1 MSDNKYEVREGKFSL
16 NKSTIKHEDGKSHP
30 NWFGETIIKVDPEWK
45 SGDLIKFKIAG
56 WTSESKAGNK
66 YISCTIK
73 EKIENS
79 TPETNKVD
87 NSEDIL

>member
-1 MSDNKYEVREGKFSL
+1 MSENKYEVQEGKFSL

-30 NWFGETIIKVDPEWK
+30 NWFGETLLNGIKY
-45 SGDLIKFKIAG
+45 KIAG
-56 WTSESKAGNK
+56 WTSESQAGNK

-73 EKIENS
+73 EKIENL